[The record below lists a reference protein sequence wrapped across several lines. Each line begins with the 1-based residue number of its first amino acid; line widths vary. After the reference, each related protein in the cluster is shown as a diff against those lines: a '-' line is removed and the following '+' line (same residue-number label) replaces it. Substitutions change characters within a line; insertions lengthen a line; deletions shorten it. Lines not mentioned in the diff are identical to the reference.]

1 VTNVQPEDAKA
12 ERPDAG
18 GSGAT
23 RVSSRTILIM
33 AGGTGGH
40 VFPALAVA
48 AQMSSAGW
56 RVVWLGSRNGMEAS
70 LVPKHGYAMEWIRF
84 SGLRGK
90 GLLRMALL
98 PLNLLIAFWQSA
110 RVIFRV
116 RPDVVLG
123 MGGYVS
129 FPGGMMAALLNRP
142 LVVHEQ
148 NSIAG
153 LANRVLAEVADRRL
167 TGFPDVLRK
176 SQWCGNPVRSE
187 IAKLPAPE
195 QRFQGRSGPLR
206 LLVVGGSLG
215 AQALNEVVPQAL
227 ALIDPSRRPAVIHQ
241 AGVKH
246 LDTLRASYAT
256 ADVQAQ
262 TVAFIDD
269 IAARYGDA
277 DLVICRAGALTVAEL
292 AAAGVASVLVPF
304 PHAVD
309 DHQTYNARFLAGAG
323 AAVLV
328 QQRELSPRR
337 LADLLVGFTREKLV
351 EMAVRARA
359 LAKPDAAAAVAAVCE
374 QAAG

>member
-1 VTNVQPEDAKA
+1 
-12 ERPDAG
+12 
-18 GSGAT
+18 
-23 RVSSRTILIM
+23 M

-48 AQMSSAGW
+48 AVMSGAGW
-56 RVVWLGSRNGMEAS
+56 RVVWLGSRNGMEAT
-70 LVPKHGYAMEWIRF
+70 LVPKQGYAMEWIRF

-90 GLLRMALL
+90 GPVRMVLL
-98 PLNLLIAFWQSA
+98 PLNLLVAFWQSA

-129 FPGGMMAALLNRP
+129 FPGGMMASFLNRP
-142 LVVHEQ
+142 LVVHEP

-167 TGFPDVLRK
+167 TGFPGVLRK

-187 IAKLPAPE
+187 IAGLSAPE
-195 QRFQGRSGPLR
+195 QRFSGRHGPLR
-206 LLVVGGSLG
+206 VLVVGGSLG

-227 ALIDPSRRPAVIHQ
+227 ALIDPPQRPVVIHQ
-241 AGVKH
+241 AGARH
-246 LDTLRASYAT
+246 LDVLQANYAG
-256 ADVQAQ
+256 AGVQAQ
-262 TVAFIDD
+262 TLAFIDD
-269 IAARYGDA
+269 MAARYADA
-277 DLVICRAGALTVAEL
+277 DLVICRAGALTVSEL

-309 DHQTYNARFLAGAG
+309 DHQTSNARFLAEAG

-328 QQRELSPRR
+328 QQHELSAHR
-337 LADLLVGFTREKLV
+337 LADLLTGFTREQLLA
-351 EMAVRARA
+351 MAVRARA
-359 LAKPDAAAAVAAVCE
+359 LAKPDAAAAVAAVCRA
-374 QAAG
+374 AAG